1 MYKHRIPILALIC
14 IVCTGIVILCRQIPS
29 VPFFSTIW
37 RSEQPFQDLLRREGR
52 KTATKPDLL
61 FVGIDQ
67 SSLEMPPLTPEEL
80 ANNRAFQVMT
90 ERAYQ
95 DGWSRELW
103 SLFLDRVFGA
113 GARLVMFDM
122 VFNKLRDDTLRA
134 GDEAFAAAL
143 NRYRDKVVL
152 AANFDFSQ
160 ASQTGGGFAQTV
172 VPHPLFVPPP
182 QMYDDRVGYV
192 TFFADGLDGKI
203 RAVRY
208 TITDQQLARNPAQPG
223 EVPYEALSARGLEKL
238 GHRQDVPRDLNAHL
252 IRFSALDAYE
262 PLPLYQV
269 FDAKFWERNYGNG
282 SFFKDKIIVVGASA
296 QIIHD
301 VTDTPL
307 SPETPGPLLHL
318 HALAAGMDHEF
329 LRNTALST
337 DITLVCFLGLL
348 AWVVV
353 AYVHRPLLSILLM
366 VIMTVVYLG
375 IVRMLYDRSGLL
387 VLTVPVLSNFLISG
401 SFSLGFEYAL
411 ERIEKLRTRRTL
423 ERYVSK
429 NLVKEILENP
439 DSYYHSLLGVRVPA
453 TMLFS
458 DLVGFTTLSEKADP
472 EALVKQLNEYL
483 TEMTSVVF
491 KNNGTLDK
499 FIGDAIMCVWGN
511 VKTFGVQED
520 TKCAA
525 RTALGMR
532 YELKKLNDGWRA
544 EGRMGLGMGVGINQ
558 GEVIVGN
565 IGSHERMDPTVIGD
579 AVNLASRL
587 EGLTRIY
594 GVDILVGATA
604 AELVRDEFHLKSV
617 ARAQVKG
624 KSEPVDIF
632 TLVGSRNEDVD
643 PELLKWLE
651 SYEEGILKFREREFK
666 DAKILFS
673 RFLEFY
679 PDDFLAKM
687 YLERALEYEQ
697 QPPDEAW
704 NAVEVFKKK

>member
-14 IVCTGIVILCRQIPS
+14 IVCTGIVVLCREIPS

-52 KTATKPDLL
+52 KTATKPDFL

-67 SSLEMPPLTPEEL
+67 STLEMPPLTPEEL
-80 ANNRAFQVMT
+80 KSNRALQLIT

-95 DGWSRELW
+95 DGWSREIW
-103 SLFLDRVFGA
+103 ALFLDRVFSA

-122 VFNKLRDDTLRA
+122 VFNKLREESLRS

-143 NRYRDKVVL
+143 NRYHDKVVL

-160 ASQTGGGFAQTV
+160 ASQTGGGFAQGV
-172 VPHPLFVPPP
+172 VPHPLFIPPP
-182 QMYDDRVGYV
+182 QMQDDRVGYV
-192 TFFADGLDGKI
+192 TFFADRLDGII
-203 RAVRY
+203 RVVSQ
-208 TITDQQLARNPAQPG
+208 TITDMQLSQMPAQAG
-223 EVPYEALSARGLEKL
+223 EIPYEALSARGLEKV
-238 GHRQDVPRDLNAHL
+238 GHAKDVPRDLNAHL
-252 IRFSALDAYE
+252 IRFSPLAAYE

-269 FDAKFWERNYGNG
+269 FDEKFWKQNYGNG

-307 SPETPGPLLHL
+307 SPETPGPVLHL
-318 HALAAGMDHEF
+318 HAMAAAMDHEF
-329 LRNTALST
+329 LRNTAVST
-337 DITLVCFLGLL
+337 DILLVCLFGVV

-366 VIMTVVYLG
+366 VIVVAAYLAV
-375 IVRMLYDRSGLL
+375 IRLFYDRSGLL

-483 TEMTSVVF
+483 TEMTTVVF

-511 VKTFGVQED
+511 VKSFGVKED
-520 TKCAA
+520 AHCAT

-532 YELKKLNDGWRA
+532 YELKKLNDGWIA
-544 EGRMGLGMGVGINQ
+544 EGRMPLGMGVGINQ

-594 GVDILVGATA
+594 GVDILIGATA
-604 AELVRDEFHLKSV
+604 AELVRDEFYLKSV

-632 TLVGSRNEDVD
+632 TLIGSRNDNVD
-643 PELLKWLE
+643 PELLKWNE

-679 PDDFLAKM
+679 PDDFLANM
-687 YLERALEYEQ
+687 YLERSLDYEQ

>member
-1 MYKHRIPILALIC
+1 
-14 IVCTGIVILCRQIPS
+14 
-29 VPFFSTIW
+29 
-37 RSEQPFQDLLRREGR
+37 
-52 KTATKPDLL
+52 
-61 FVGIDQ
+61 
-67 SSLEMPPLTPEEL
+67 MPPLTPQEL
-80 ANNRAFQVMT
+80 ASNRAFRLMT
-90 ERAYQ
+90 ERSYQ
-95 DGWSRELW
+95 DGWSREIW
-103 SLFLDRVFGA
+103 ALFLDRVMGS

-122 VFNKLRDDTLRA
+122 VFNKLRDESLRA
-134 GDEAFAAAL
+134 GDQAFRDAID
-143 NRYRDKVVL
+143 RYRDKVVL
-152 AANFDFSQ
+152 AANFDFS
-160 ASQTGGGFAQTV
+160 GPVVQTV
-172 VPHPLFVPPP
+172 VPHSLFVPPP
-182 QMYDDRVGYV
+182 QMRDDRVGYV
-192 TFFADGLDGKI
+192 TFFADQLDGKI

-208 TITDQQLARNPAQPG
+208 TMTDLQLAQMPAQPD

-238 GHRQDVPRDLNAHL
+238 GRPQDVPRDLKAHL
-252 IRFSALDAYE
+252 IRFSPLDAYE
-262 PLPLYQV
+262 PVPLYQI
-269 FDAKFWERNYGNG
+269 FDEKFWQQNYGNG
-282 SFFKDKIIVVGASA
+282 SFFKNKIIVVGASA

-307 SPETPGPLLHL
+307 SPETPGPLMHL
-318 HALAAGMDHEF
+318 YALAAAMDHEF
-329 LRNTALST
+329 LSNTAVST
-337 DITLVCFLGLL
+337 DLSLVCLFG
-348 AWVVV
+348 VV
-353 AYVHRPLLSILLM
+353 AWAVVAFVRRPLLSILIM
-366 VIMTVVYLG
+366 VIIVAAYLG
-375 IVRMLYDRSGLL
+375 AVRLLYDRSGLL
-387 VLTVPVLSNFLISG
+387 VLTVPVLSNFLVG
-401 SFSLGFEYAL
+401 GAFSLGFEYAL

-491 KNNGTLDK
+491 KNGGTLDK

-511 VKTFGVQED
+511 VKSFGVQED
-520 TKCAA
+520 AKCAV

-532 YELKKLNDGWRA
+532 LELQKLNDGWRA
-544 EGRMGLGMGVGINQ
+544 DGRMGLGMGVGINQ

-594 GVDILVGATA
+594 GVDILIGATA
-604 AELVRDEFHLKSV
+604 AEFVRDEFYLKSV

-624 KSEPVDIF
+624 KTEPVDVF
-632 TLVGSRNEDVD
+632 TLIGARNDNVD

-679 PDDFLAKM
+679 SDDFLAKM
-687 YLERALEYEQ
+687 YLERALEYER

>member
-1 MYKHRIPILALIC
+1 MI
-14 IVCTGIVILCRQIPS
+14 
-29 VPFFSTIW
+29 
-37 RSEQPFQDLLRREGR
+37 REGR
-52 KTATKPDLL
+52 KTATKPDFL

-67 SSLEMPPLTPEEL
+67 SSLAMAPLTEEEL
-80 ANNRAFQVMT
+80 ANNRAFQLLT
-90 ERAYQ
+90 TRSYQ
-95 DGWSRELW
+95 EGWSRELW
-103 SLFLDRVFGA
+103 ALFLDRVFGA

-122 VFNKLRDDTLRA
+122 VFDKLRDESLRS
-134 GDEAFAAAL
+134 GDEAFRAAIT
-143 NRYRDKVVL
+143 RYRDKVVL

-160 ASQTGGGFAQTV
+160 VTQGEGGFAQTI
-172 VPHPLFVPPP
+172 VPNPLFVPPP
-182 QMYDDRVGYV
+182 QMQDNRVGYV
-192 TFFADGLDGKI
+192 TFFADRLDQKI

-208 TITDQQLARNPAQPG
+208 TITDMQLSELAARPD
-223 EVPYEALSARGLEKL
+223 ELPYEALSARSLEKL
-238 GHRQDVPRDLNAHL
+238 GHAQDVPRDLSAHL
-252 IRFSALDAYE
+252 IRFSDLDAYH
-262 PLPLYQV
+262 PLPLYQI
-269 FDAKFWERNYGNG
+269 FDEKFWHSNYEDGA
-282 SFFKDKIIVVGASA
+282 FFKDKVIIVGASA

-307 SPETPGPLLHL
+307 SPETPGPTMHL
-318 HALAAGMDHEF
+318 HALAAALDHEF
-329 LRNTALST
+329 LSNTTLAT
-337 DITLVCFLGLL
+337 DYVLVCIAGVL

-353 AYVHRPLLSILLM
+353 AFVRRPLLSILIM
-366 VIMTVVYLG
+366 VVIGAAYLG
-375 IVRMLYDRSGLL
+375 AVRYLFYDRAGLF
-387 VLTVPVLSNFLISG
+387 VLTVPVLATFLISG
-401 SFSLGFEYAL
+401 AFSLGFEYAL

-453 TMLFS
+453 TILFS

-483 TEMTSVVF
+483 TQMTSVVF
-491 KNNGTLDK
+491 ENGGTLDK

-511 VKTFGVQED
+511 VKSFGVAED
-520 TKCAA
+520 AKHAV

-532 YELKKLNDGWRA
+532 RALEKLNQGWRA

-579 AVNLASRL
+579 SVNLASRL

-594 GVDILVGATA
+594 GVDILIGPTATKF
-604 AELVRDEFHLKSV
+604 VQDEFHLKSV
-617 ARAQVKG
+617 ARVQVKG
-624 KSEPVDIF
+624 KSEPVDVS
-632 TLVGSRNEDVD
+632 TLIGSRSEEID

-651 SYEEGILKFREREFK
+651 SYEEGILKFRERDFGQ
-666 DAKILFS
+666 AKILFS

-679 PDDFLAKM
+679 PDDFLAKT
-687 YLERALEYEQ
+687 YLERALEYEK
-697 QPPDEAW
+697 QPPDETW

>member
-1 MYKHRIPILALIC
+1 
-14 IVCTGIVILCRQIPS
+14 
-29 VPFFSTIW
+29 VPFFSTVW
-37 RSEQPFQDLLRREGR
+37 RTEQPFQDLLIREGR
-52 KTATKPDLL
+52 KTATKPDFL

-67 SSLEMPPLTPEEL
+67 SSLEMPPLTPEEA
-80 ANNRAFQVMT
+80 ANNRAFRLMT
-90 ERAYQ
+90 EKPFAE
-95 DGWSRELW
+95 WSREIW
-103 SLFLDRVFGA
+103 ALFLDRVFA
-113 GARLVMFDM
+113 SGARLVMFDL
-122 VFNKLRDDTLRA
+122 VFNKLRDEQLRE
-134 GDEAFAAAL
+134 GDNAFRAAL
-143 NRYRDKVVL
+143 DRHRDKVAL

-160 ASQTGGGFAQTV
+160 VSEIGGVVQTV
-172 VPHPLFVPPP
+172 VPHPLFIPPP
-182 QMYDDRVGYV
+182 QMQDDRVGYV
-192 TFFADGLDGKI
+192 TFFADRLDQKI
-203 RAVRY
+203 RGVRY
-208 TITDQQLARNPAQPG
+208 TITDMQLRIRPPQPY
-223 EVPYEALSARGLEKL
+223 EVPYEALSTRSLEKL
-238 GHRQDVPRDLNAHL
+238 GRGQDVPRDLEAHL
-252 IRFSALDAYE
+252 IRFSALEAYD

-269 FDAKFWERNYGNG
+269 FDEKYWHQNFQDGA
-282 SFFKDKIIVVGASA
+282 FFKNKIIVVGASA
-296 QIIHD
+296 QVMHD

-307 SPETPGPLLHL
+307 SPETPGPVMHL
-318 HALAAGMDHEF
+318 HALAAAMDHEF
-329 LRNTALST
+329 LQNTTIPT
-337 DITLVCFLGLL
+337 DYALVCVAGLL
-348 AWVVV
+348 AWAIV
-353 AYVHRPLLSILLM
+353 AFVRRPLLSILLM
-366 VIMTVVYLG
+366 VIAGALYLG
-375 IVRMLYDRSGLL
+375 AVRLFYDRAGLF
-387 VLTVPVLSNFLISG
+387 VLTVPVLSNFLVG
-401 SFSLGFEYAL
+401 GAFSLGFEYAL

-491 KNNGTLDK
+491 KNGGTLDK

-520 TKCAA
+520 TRCAA

-532 YELKKLNDGWRA
+532 HELKKLNDGWIA
-544 EGRMGLGMGVGINQ
+544 EGRMPLGMGVGINQ

-594 GVDILVGATA
+594 GVDILIGATA

-632 TLVGSRNEDVD
+632 TMIGSRNDDVD
-643 PELLKWLE
+643 PELLKWIE

>member
-1 MYKHRIPILALIC
+1 MHWMYKHRIPILAVIC
-14 IVCTGIVILCRQIPS
+14 VVCTGIIILCRQVPS
-29 VPFFSTIW
+29 VPFFSTVW

-52 KTATKPDLL
+52 KIATKPDFL
-61 FVGIDQ
+61 FLGIDQ
-67 SSLEMPPLTPEEL
+67 STLELPPFTPEEL
-80 ANNRAFQVMT
+80 ANNRAFQLMK
-90 ERAYQ
+90 ERPFP
-95 DGWSRELW
+95 WSREVWAL
-103 SLFLDRVFGA
+103 LLDRLFAA
-113 GARLVMFDM
+113 GARLVMFDL
-122 VFNKLRDDTLRA
+122 VFNNPND
-134 GDEAFAAAL
+134 GDPAFHAAL
-143 NRYRDKVVL
+143 DRYRDKVVL
-152 AANFDFSQ
+152 AANFDFSETTQ
-160 ASQTGGGFAQTV
+160 SGGGFAQLV
-172 VPHPLFVPPP
+172 VPNAVLIPPP
-182 QMYDDRVGYV
+182 QAQDDRVGYV
-192 TFFADGLDGKI
+192 TFFADALDGKT

-208 TITDQQLARNPAQPG
+208 TITDLQLAQMPAQPG
-223 EVPYEALSARGLEKL
+223 EVPYVALSARGLQQL
-238 GHRQDVPRDLNAHL
+238 GRVEDVPHDLKAHL
-252 IRFSALDAYE
+252 IRFSDLNAYR
-262 PLPLYQV
+262 PVPLYQV
-269 FDAKFWERNYGNG
+269 FDEKFWKHNYGSG
-282 SFFKDKIIVVGASA
+282 SFFKDKIIIIGASA
-296 QIIHD
+296 QVMHD

-307 SPETPGPLLHL
+307 SPETPGPVLHL
-318 HALAAGMDHEF
+318 HALAAAMDHEF
-329 LRNTALST
+329 LRNTSVRT
-337 DITLVCFLGLL
+337 DMILVCIFGLL
-348 AWVVV
+348 AWVLV
-353 AYVHRPLLSILLM
+353 AFVGRPLLSILLL
-366 VIMTVVYLG
+366 VIVSVAYLTVVRL
-375 IVRMLYDRSGLL
+375 VYDRSGLL
-387 VLTVPVLSNFLISG
+387 VLTVPVLSAFLVSG
-401 SFSLGFEYAL
+401 AFSIAFEYVL

-491 KNNGTLDK
+491 KNGGTLDK

-511 VKTFGVQED
+511 VKTLGVQED
-520 TKCAA
+520 AKCAT

-532 YELKKLNDGWRA
+532 RELQKLNDGWRA
-544 EGRMGLGMGVGINQ
+544 EGRLGLGMGVGINQ

-565 IGSHERMDPTVIGD
+565 IGSQERMDPTVIGD

-594 GVDILVGATA
+594 GVDILIGASA
-604 AELVRDEFHLKSV
+604 ADFVRDEFHLKSV

-632 TLVGSRNEDVD
+632 TLIGSRNEDVD

-666 DAKILFS
+666 EAKILFS

>member
-1 MYKHRIPILALIC
+1 MHWMYKHRIPILALIC
-14 IVCTGIVILCRQIPS
+14 VVCTLAIVLVRQIPG
-29 VPFFSTIW
+29 VPFLSTIW

-52 KTATKPDLL
+52 KTAVKPDFL

-67 SSLEMPPLTPEEL
+67 STLHMPPLTEEEL
-80 ANNRAFQVMT
+80 ASNRALQLLT
-90 ERAYQ
+90 SRSYQ
-95 DGWSRELW
+95 EGWSRELW
-103 SLFLDRVFGA
+103 ALFLDRVMGA

-122 VFNKLRDDTLRA
+122 VFDKLRDESLRK
-134 GDEAFAAAL
+134 GDEAFRVAID
-143 NRYRDKVVL
+143 RYRDKVVL
-152 AANFDFSQ
+152 AANFDFSGPVVQ
-160 ASQTGGGFAQTV
+160 GV
-172 VPHPLFVPPP
+172 VPHSLFVPPP
-182 QMYDDRVGYV
+182 QMRDDRVGYV
-192 TFFADGLDGKI
+192 TFFADRLDGKI

-208 TITDQQLARNPAQPG
+208 TMTDMQLAQMNEQPD
-223 EVPYEALSARGLEKL
+223 EIPYEALSARGLEKL
-238 GHRQDVPRDLNAHL
+238 GRGQDLPRDLKAHL
-252 IRFSALDAYE
+252 IRFSPLEAYE
-262 PLPLYQV
+262 PVPLYQI
-269 FDAKFWERNYGNG
+269 FDEKFWKQNYDNG

-307 SPETPGPLLHL
+307 SPETPGPLMHL
-318 HALAAGMDHEF
+318 HALAAAMDHEF
-329 LRNTALST
+329 LQNTAVRT
-337 DITLVCFLGLL
+337 DLILVCAFGVL

-353 AYVHRPLLSILLM
+353 AFVRRPLLSILLM
-366 VIMTVVYLG
+366 VIVTVIYLAV
-375 IVRMLYDRSGLL
+375 IRLLYDRSGLL
-387 VLTVPVLSNFLISG
+387 ALTVPVLSNFLISG
-401 SFSLGFEYAL
+401 GFSLGFEYAL

-458 DLVGFTTLSEKADP
+458 DLVGFTSLSEKADP

-491 KNNGTLDK
+491 KNGGTLDK

-511 VKTFGVQED
+511 VKSFGVQED
-520 TKCAA
+520 AKRAV
-525 RTALGMR
+525 RTALAMR
-532 YELKKLNDGWRA
+532 HELQKLNDGWRA
-544 EGRMGLGMGVGINQ
+544 DDRMGLGMGVGVNQ

-587 EGLTRIY
+587 EGLTRVY
-594 GVDILVGATA
+594 GVDILIGATA
-604 AELVRDEFHLKSV
+604 AEFVRDEFYLKSV

-624 KSEPVDIF
+624 KSEPVDVF
-632 TLVGSRNEDVD
+632 TLIGSRNDAVD
-643 PELLKWLE
+643 PELLKWIE
-651 SYEEGILKFREREFK
+651 SYEEGILKFRQRDFK

-673 RFLEFY
+673 RFLESY

-687 YLERALEYEQ
+687 YLERSLEYER